1 MKGNEKVLAQLNFF
15 LADELT
21 AISQYM
27 VHSEMC
33 ANWGYQHLHK
43 AIEKRAI
50 DEMKHAEKLIGRI
63 LFLEGKPVVSELN
76 QIHIGETVDAQL
88 QNDLEAEAGAI
99 KSYNEAIRL
108 CLELGDGGSRELIE
122 ANLHDEENHLDW
134 LEAQLD
140 QINQMGLQNYL
151 QVQVSE

>member
-1 MKGNEKVLAQLNFF
+1 MKGNEKIIAKLNFF

-33 ANWGYQHLHK
+33 ANWEYKNLHEV
-43 AIEKRAI
+43 IEKRAI
-50 DEMKHAEKLIGRI
+50 DEMKHAEKLIARI

-76 QIHIGETVDAQL
+76 PLCIGATVEEQL
-88 QNDLEAEAGAI
+88 KNDLNAEAGAV
-99 KSYNEAIRL
+99 KAYNEAIRL
-108 CLELGDGGSRELIE
+108 FLELGDSGSRELIE
-122 ANLHDEENHLDW
+122 ANLHDEEVHLDW

-140 QINQMGLQNYL
+140 QISQMGLQNY
-151 QVQVSE
+151 

>member
-1 MKGNEKVLAQLNFF
+1 MKGNEKVLDKLNFF

-33 ANWGYQHLHK
+33 ANWGYENLHK
-43 AIEKRAI
+43 ATEKRAI
-50 DEMKHAEKLIGRI
+50 DEMKHAEKLIARI

-76 QIHIGETVDAQL
+76 PLHIGENVEEQL
-88 QNDLEAEAGAI
+88 KNDLDAEAGAI
-99 KSYNEAIRL
+99 KAYNEAIRL
-108 CLELGDGGSRELIE
+108 FFELGDGGSRELIE
-122 ANLHDEENHLDW
+122 SNLHDEEDHLDW

-140 QINQMGLQNYL
+140 QISQMGLQNYL
-151 QVQVSE
+151 QAQLSD

>member
-1 MKGNEKVLAQLNFF
+1 MKGNEKVLAQLNYF

-33 ANWGYQHLHK
+33 ANWGYTILHK

-63 LFLEGKPVVSELN
+63 LFLEGTPVVNELN
-76 QIHIGETVDAQL
+76 ALHIGETVEAQL
-88 QNDLEAEAGAI
+88 KNDLDAEAGAI
-99 KSYNEAIRL
+99 KAYNEAIRL
-108 CLELGDGGSRELIE
+108 CLELGDNGSRELIE
-122 ANLHDEENHLDW
+122 ANLHDEEVHLDW

-151 QVQVSE
+151 QAQVAD